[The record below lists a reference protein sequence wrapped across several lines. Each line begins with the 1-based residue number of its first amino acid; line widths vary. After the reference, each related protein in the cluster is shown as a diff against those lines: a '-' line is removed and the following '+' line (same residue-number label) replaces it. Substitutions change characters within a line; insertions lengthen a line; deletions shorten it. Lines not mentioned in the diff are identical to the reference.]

1 MTPWKIAHPMVPV
14 SDSCSFLR
22 RNSIALRAKSLVK
35 PVCHIL
41 NHYPLR
47 VSDETL
53 VRSIRTTDSLQVDLG
68 DITNINKSSAA
79 RANLFL
85 GFVEEVNDKI
95 R

>member
-1 MTPWKIAHPMVPV
+1 MVPV
-14 SDSCSFLR
+14 SDSCSFLHG
-22 RNSIALRAKSLVK
+22 NIIALRAKFLVK

-41 NHYPLR
+41 HHYPLR
-47 VSDETL
+47 VSDEPL

-68 DITNINKSSAA
+68 DITNINTSSAA

-85 GFVEEVNDKI
+85 GSVEEVNDKI

>member
-1 MTPWKIAHPMVPV
+1 MTPWKIAHPIVLV
-14 SDSCSFLR
+14 SDSCSFFR
-22 RNSIALRAKSLVK
+22 RNSIVLRAKFFVK

-47 VSDETL
+47 VSDKTL
-53 VRSIRTTDSLQVDLG
+53 VRSIRTTDSLQGDLE
-68 DITNINKSSAA
+68 DITNINTSSVA